1 MLVAIVETNYGPTV
15 VNDLATLI
23 LFSCQTAEKETFHLA
38 YKNCRQKKMTSLQ
51 LASMEDGLAVILF
64 IFSNLAVRRFPS
76 VMQVIS

>member
-38 YKNCRQKKMTSLQ
+38 YENCRQKNDLIT
-51 LASMEDGLAVILF
+51 A
-64 IFSNLAVRRFPS
+64 R
-76 VMQVIS
+76 